1 VEEEVTPEE
10 PGHKIGSALDEPRL
24 RRLME
29 VGRSLVS
36 QLDLE
41 AILQDL
47 LETAREIT
55 GARYAALGILAQQQD
70 VRTPAGTQG
79 GTEIDRFLAVGIDDE
94 TRQRIGELPRGRG
107 VLGVLIDDPV
117 PIRLDDVGSHPR
129 SFGFPAGHPPMK
141 SFLGV
146 PILVREQAYGNLY
159 LAEKE
164 GGPFDQ
170 ADEEAAVLLA
180 EYAGIAIEN
189 ARLYAGAVERRH
201 ELERAVGRLEATS
214 EVARAV
220 GGETDIDRVLET
232 IVKRARA
239 LVEARSLVI
248 LLEDRGELEV
258 AATAGEFERDVRGE
272 RLRIGWTTWGGILR
286 GLRPER
292 IADVRSRLGL
302 SARELGV
309 DAKAA
314 LLVPLNFRGE
324 ALGVIAA
331 FDRLSDPPDFDQED
345 EQLMLAFGASA
356 ATAVATAQSVAEGR
370 LRDSIDAGERERG
383 RWARELHDDTLQGLG
398 ALRVTLGSARTGSPE
413 ELEDAV
419 NRAIIQLGDE
429 IASLRGLITEL
440 RPAVLDELGLEAAIE
455 TLIDHH
461 SSASDLEIDQRI
473 ELGAVDRD
481 AISPELERTVYRVVQ
496 EALTNV
502 AKHAEAQRVAFE
514 LEVDDGRLRL
524 RIRDDGAGF
533 DPSKRP
539 RDAFGLVG
547 MRERIELAFGELE
560 IRSEPGSGTDLRA
573 TIPLTGRPQ
582 EVRRSA

>member
-1 VEEEVTPEE
+1 
-10 PGHKIGSALDEPRL
+10 
-24 RRLME
+24 ME

-41 AILQDL
+41 AILQSL
-47 LETAREIT
+47 LETARELT
-55 GARYAALGILAQQQD
+55 GARYAALGILAAEQS
-70 VRTPAGTQG
+70 GTSAPGVG
-79 GTEIDRFLAVGIDDE
+79 GREIERFLTVGIDGE
-94 TRQRIGELPRGRG
+94 TRQRIGDLPRGRG
-107 VLGVLIDDPV
+107 VLGLLIDEPV

-146 PILVREQAYGNLY
+146 PILVRGEVYGNLY
-159 LAEKE
+159 LTEKQD
-164 GGPFDQ
+164 GTFTQ
-170 ADEEAAVLLA
+170 ADEEATVLLA
-180 EYAGIAIEN
+180 EYAATAIEN
-189 ARLYAGAVERRH
+189 ARLYSGAVERRH

-220 GGETDIDRVLET
+220 GGETDIERVLET

-309 DAKAA
+309 DAQAA

-413 ELEDAV
+413 ELQDAV
-419 NRAIIQLGDE
+419 NRAIVQLGDE

-455 TLIDHH
+455 TLLDHH
-461 SSASDLEIDQRI
+461 ASASDLEIDHRI
-473 ELGAVDRD
+473 SLEPADRE
-481 AISPELERTVYRVVQ
+481 AIGQELERTVYRVVQ

-514 LEVDDGRLRL
+514 LEIEDGRLRL
-524 RIRDDGAGF
+524 LIRDDGTGF
-533 DPSKRP
+533 DPSQRP
-539 RDAFGLVG
+539 RDAFGLIG
-547 MRERIELAFGELE
+547 MRERIELADGELE
-560 IRSEPGSGTDLRA
+560 VDSEPGRGTDLRA
-573 TIPLTGRPQ
+573 TIPLSGAQ
-582 EVRRSA
+582 HEFRRSA